1 MNVLMHVALDAIDL
15 EICWNRLIAIADE
28 AGAAL
33 KRTSFSTV
41 VRESNDF
48 ACVILDAEG
57 RLIAQS
63 SLSVPGFIGTAPLSI
78 KRMLEFIPKGSLEL
92 GDVLFTNDP
101 WIGTGHLPDST
112 MAMPVF
118 AHGRIVAFVVA
129 IAHLSDIGG
138 RPWSADANEVY
149 EEGIRFPVI
158 KLMAAGELNKLAMDL
173 LWPTCVCQIKYGATS
188 RRSSL
193 RSNSRTGD

>member
-1 MNVLMHVALDAIDL
+1 MHVALDAIDL

-78 KRMLEFIPKGSLEL
+78 KRMLEFIRRVASSPAMSCSPTIPGSEL
-92 GDVLFTNDP
+92 
-101 WIGTGHLPDST
+101 
-112 MAMPVF
+112 
-118 AHGRIVAFVVA
+118 
-129 IAHLSDIGG
+129 DIC
-138 RPWSADANEVY
+138 
-149 EEGIRFPVI
+149 
-158 KLMAAGELNKLAMDL
+158 
-173 LWPTCVCQIKYGATS
+173 PTRRWRC
-188 RRSSL
+188 RSSL
-193 RSNSRTGD
+193 TVGLSLS